1 MVVVRYLSCFHFISF
16 VAPLSSAVVLVL
28 GSFICLDFHY
38 IVVPTNF
45 FIYEMI
51 LQDFI
56 SLFFFHECVWTC
68 TVSFKREVVRN
79 LEGKM
84 YLYAAACIA
93 KRSRACVQTTKMP
106 QPINIPKYF
115 DS

>member
-1 MVVVRYLSCFHFISF
+1 VRYLSCFHFISF

-56 SLFFFHECVWTC
+56 SLFFFTN
-68 TVSFKREVVRN
+68 VSGHVLFHLR
-79 LEGKM
+79 GK
-84 YLYAAACIA
+84 LFVI
-93 KRSRACVQTTKMP
+93 
-106 QPINIPKYF
+106 
-115 DS
+115 